1 MSLLKRTSSLPSQ
14 QRGFTLLELVTV
26 LVLLGVMSVGI
37 SSFIGLATQSFV
49 NVSERDE
56 LISSAR
62 FSVERLNREL
72 RHALP
77 NSVRVGNRTIAGSD
91 LQCIEFVPILA
102 STVYIDIP
110 VAPEVATD
118 KLSVIPFI
126 NDAGA
131 AYTCGSP
138 CTDSVAVYPLSTA
151 DVYNNQFD
159 NEGKVFG
166 LSSVTSVSTNEW
178 QLALDIGLGVT
189 FEADSPTQRLFTFG
203 APVSYCI
210 EANNLYRYENY
221 GYSISQVVPPFSTKQ
236 LMAES
241 LADVSLAKP
250 PFKVNEATL
259 QRNAIINISLEF
271 LNNDESIV
279 FNHEI
284 HVENVP

>member
-1 MSLLKRTSSLPSQ
+1 MALLKRISLVHSQ

-77 NSVRVGNRTIAGSD
+77 NSVRVGNRTIAGNE
-91 LQCIEFVPILA
+91 LQCIEFVPIKA

-110 VAPEVATD
+110 VAPESASNT
-118 KLSVIPFI
+118 LSVIPFI
-126 NDAGA
+126 NDDGT
-131 AYTCGSP
+131 AYTCP
-138 CTDSVAVYPLSTA
+138 ATCTDSVSVYPLNTSDIYSDQT
-151 DVYNNQFD
+151 D
-159 NEGKVFG
+159 NIGKAFG
-166 LSSVTSVSTNEW
+166 LNSIASISANEW
-178 QLALDIGLGVT
+178 QLTLDGSVI
-189 FEADSPTQRLFTFG
+189 FDADSPTQRLFTIG
-203 APVSYCI
+203 APVSYCL

-221 GYSISQVVPPFSTKQ
+221 DYSISQVVPPISTKQ

-241 LADVSLAKP
+241 LADISLAEL
-250 PFKVNEATL
+250 PFKVSAATL
-259 QRNAIINISLEF
+259 QRNALVNVSLEF

-284 HVENVP
+284 HIENVP